1 MSAVLLE
8 GALRRYDWGSR
19 TAIPALLGI
28 EPDGRPAAE
37 LWFGAHPDDPSTV
50 PEHGATLDELIAADP
65 QAALGEAVLE
75 QFGVRLPFL
84 LKVLAAD
91 QALSMQVHPDLKQAQ
106 AGFAREDA
114 AGIGRNAPSRTYR
127 DANHKPE
134 LLCALSRFDALCGF
148 RPVAATLELLD
159 DLAVPE
165 LAFLAERLRG
175 ADPLRSAFTAILTHP
190 DPSGLADALARRAAG
205 AGDGPLHAARIA
217 SEDFPGDIGAVLT
230 LLLNDVRLE
239 PGEAI
244 YLGAGNVHAYL
255 RGTGVEIMANSDNVL
270 RCGLTTKHVDVDE
283 VLRIT
288 DFSELAEPRQAP
300 IGGRFDVPVPDFA
313 LTRLEVDEATGL
325 DDPGPAI
332 VLAVEG
338 EVSVGPVAL
347 TAGRAAFVPAGEST
361 RVSGRGLLFVATV
374 GTGALRRS

>member
-50 PEHGATLDELIAADP
+50 PEQGATLEALIDADP
-65 QAALGEAVLE
+65 VATLGPAVLDR
-75 QFGVRLPFL
+75 FGARLPFL
-84 LKVLAAD
+84 LKILAAD
-91 QALSMQVHPDLKQAQ
+91 TALSIQVHPDLEQAR

-114 AGIGRNAPSRTYR
+114 AGIDRTAPSRTYR

-148 RPVAATLELLD
+148 RPVTATLELLD
-159 DLAVPE
+159 ELAVPE
-165 LAFLAERLRG
+165 LAFLAEKLRG
-175 ADPLRSAFTAILTHP
+175 ADPLRSAFTATLTHP
-190 DPSGLADALARRAAG
+190 DPSGLAAALARRAAG
-205 AGDGPLHAARIA
+205 AVDGPLHAARIA

-270 RCGLTTKHVDVDE
+270 RCGLTPKHVDVDE

-288 DFSELAEPRQAP
+288 DFNELAEPRQAP

-347 TAGRAAFVPAGEST
+347 TAGRAAFVPAGEPT
-361 RVSGRGLLFVATV
+361 RVSGRGVLFVATV